1 MGSFKGVKFD
11 AENFEKTV
19 DLAQQK
25 ALNEQKR
32 LALLAKSLNDYR
44 IGQNNSLF
52 PDGQYYVTSDFNTQ
66 LIKFQGD
73 AYNTKTF
80 KEVNPNL
87 KFFKKGDLVTVI
99 TTPINMAMHSVKAI
113 QTDLGNFYAD
123 QNKLSKTKP
132 ITSATTETL
141 SETKRRKENK
151 TKIMIIGAF
160 ILGLLLSKD

>member
-19 DLAQQK
+19 NLAQQK
-25 ALNEQKR
+25 ALDEQKR
-32 LALLAKSLNDYR
+32 LAILAQSLNDYR
-44 IGQNNSLF
+44 INQNNSLF
-52 PDGQYYVTSDFNTQ
+52 PDGQYYVTSDFNTR
-66 LIKFQGD
+66 LITFQKD

-87 KFFKKGDLVTVI
+87 KFFKKGDLVNVI
-99 TTPINMAMHSVKAI
+99 TMPINMAMHSVKAI

-132 ITSATTETL
+132 ITSA
-141 SETKRRKENK
+141 SEVKRRKENK
-151 TKIMIIGAF
+151 TKIMIVGAF